1 MNPHILTVVTATI
14 DPDRG
19 DELLAG
25 FQKLAAAP
33 IPDGLLRTQL
43 LQGANSE
50 WIIQSLWR
58 DRDALDNMR
67 AASEPPAAPRLFH
80 SVGADP
86 SLQIFEIMIEHDF
99 SKG

>member
-1 MNPHILTVVTATI
+1 MNPRILTVVTAMV

-25 FQKLAAAP
+25 FQDLAAAP
-33 IPDGLLRTQL
+33 ISDKLLRIQL

-50 WIIQSLWR
+50 WLIQSLWR

-67 AASEPPAAPRLFH
+67 GASEPPAAPRLFH

-86 SLQIFEIMIEHDF
+86 SLQVFEITIEHDF
-99 SKG
+99 SK